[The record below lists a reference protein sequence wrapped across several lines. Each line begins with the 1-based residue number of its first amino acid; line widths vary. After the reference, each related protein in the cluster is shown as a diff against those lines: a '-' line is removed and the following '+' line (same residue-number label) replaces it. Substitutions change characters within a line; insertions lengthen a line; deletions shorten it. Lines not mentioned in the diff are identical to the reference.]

1 MRSNRRMKTR
11 LGNIITI
18 IVMSG
23 ITLNVIPITVLAD
36 QHEEIYLESAIQ
48 IAIHA
53 NHGLKVIQEK
63 VKVAE
68 AHLDGIALLSNPELE
83 TEFIGGDHSEQV
95 VELTKTFELGGQ
107 RGHRKQIAKINLEK
121 ANLEL
126 IDSTRLLTKSVK
138 TAFFQLVLIQEKLKL
153 AKGIIKHNQQMYDLA
168 QFQFESG
175 DISVSK
181 VSLANIQLQSSQR
194 EFASLESDKMLAQ
207 LELNGLLGTSL
218 DSTPTAIGGFPD
230 KSNKKLLLDS
240 LKSHALT
247 HRADLKSLKLN
258 RQLTENRH
266 KLAKASIIPDLSIG
280 GIAEHSAG
288 ETGFGVKFSLPIP
301 LFDRNRVEINTIKV
315 KKELDT
321 AEVTNTQRQI
331 IREVMSAYITLSAS
345 EKTLK
350 FYDEN
355 MLKLLNDNL
364 TLMRSAYELGEVE
377 LLELILIQNEFIKT
391 RFAYLDALAT
401 YHKSMVQLESA
412 LGTSINLVE

>member
-1 MRSNRRMKTR
+1 MLS
-11 LGNIITI
+11 
-18 IVMSG
+18 
-23 ITLNVIPITVLAD
+23 ITVLAA
-36 QHEEIYLESAIQ
+36 QNEEIDLETAIQ
-48 IAIHA
+48 TAIRE
-53 NHGLKVIQEK
+53 NSMLKVIQEK
-63 VKVAE
+63 IKVAE
-68 AHLDGIALLSNPELE
+68 AHLGGIALLSNPELE
-83 TEFIGGDHSEQV
+83 TEFIGGDHAEQV
-95 VELTKTFELGGQ
+95 IELTKTFEFGGQ

-121 ANLEL
+121 GNLEL
-126 IDSTRLLTKSVK
+126 IDSTRLLTNSVK
-138 TAFFQLVLIQEKLKL
+138 LAFFQLLLVQEKLKL
-153 AKGIIKHNQQMYDLA
+153 AEEIIKHNRQMYDLA

-181 VSLANIQLQSSQR
+181 VSLANIQLQSSLR
-194 EFASLESDKMLAQ
+194 EFVSLESDKMLAQ

-230 KSNKKLLLDS
+230 KSNKKLMLDS

-258 RQLTENRH
+258 RQLTESRL
-266 KLAKASIIPDLSIG
+266 KLAKTSIIPDLSIG
-280 GIAEHSAG
+280 GIAEHSAD
-288 ETGFGVKFSLPIP
+288 ETGFGVKFSLPLPI
-301 LFDRNRVEINTIKV
+301 FNRNRAEVNAAKAEKV
-315 KKELDT
+315 QDT
-321 AEVTNTQRQI
+321 AEITNTQRQI
-331 IREVMSAYITLSAS
+331 TREVMAAYIMMSAS

-377 LLELILIQNEFIKT
+377 LLELIIMQTEFIKT

-401 YHKSMVQLESA
+401 YHKSMVRLESA

>member
-1 MRSNRRMKTR
+1 MRSNRRMKIR

-23 ITLNVIPITVLAD
+23 ITLNVFPITVLAD
-36 QHEEIYLESAIQ
+36 QHEKIYLESAIQ
-48 IAIHA
+48 IAIQT
-53 NHGLKVIQEK
+53 NQELKVIQEK
-63 VKVAE
+63 VKVAK
-68 AHLDGIALLSNPELE
+68 ARLDGIALLSNPELE

-107 RGHRKQIAKINLEK
+107 RGHRKQIAEINLEK
-121 ANLEL
+121 AKLEL
-126 IDSTRLLTKSVK
+126 IDSTRLLTNSVK
-138 TAFFQLVLIQEKLKL
+138 LAFFHLLLVQEKLKL
-153 AKGIIKHNQQMYDLA
+153 AKEIIKHNQQMYDLA

-194 EFASLESDKMLAQ
+194 EFASLESDLLLSQ

-218 DSTPTAIGGFPD
+218 DSTPTAMGGFPD

-240 LKSHALT
+240 LKSHALI

-258 RQLTENRH
+258 RQLTESRH

-280 GIAEHSAG
+280 GIAEHSAD
-288 ETGFGVKFSLPIP
+288 ETGFGVKFSLPLPI
-301 LFDRNRVEINTIKV
+301 FNMNRAEVNAAKAERDQ
-315 KKELDT
+315 DT
-321 AEVTNTQRQI
+321 AEMTNMQRQI
-331 IREVMSAYITLSAS
+331 TREVMAVYIMMSAS
-345 EKTLK
+345 QKTLK

-377 LLELILIQNEFIKT
+377 LLELIIMQTEFIKT

-401 YHKSMVQLESA
+401 YHKSMVRLESA